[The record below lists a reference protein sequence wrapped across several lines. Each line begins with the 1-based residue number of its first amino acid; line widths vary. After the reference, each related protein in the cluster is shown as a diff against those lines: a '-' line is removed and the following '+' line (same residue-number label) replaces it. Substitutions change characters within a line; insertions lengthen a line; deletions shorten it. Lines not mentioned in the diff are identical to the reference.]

1 MTIEELQKALDAI
14 PNKGAINKAV
24 RQSIREQIYALMLE
38 KERTGEH

>member
-1 MTIEELQKALDAI
+1 MIIEELQAILDTI

-38 KERTGEH
+38 QEKEGEI